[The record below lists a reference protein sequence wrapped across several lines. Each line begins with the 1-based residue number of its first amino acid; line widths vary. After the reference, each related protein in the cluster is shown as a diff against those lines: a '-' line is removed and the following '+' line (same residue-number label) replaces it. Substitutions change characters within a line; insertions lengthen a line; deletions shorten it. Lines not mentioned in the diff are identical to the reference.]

1 MLYSGYRIVHWFF
14 IITFI
19 ICSVSAALLRQAT
32 YGTLKIGIYQKIKR
46 FFAEDIRRL
55 YLESNFS
62 FSSSYFFLEEKLY
75 INVLNGMFSG
85 ALANAIA
92 NPTDLLKVKINKN
105 EMYYW
110 LVNLDSYASE
120 SSKCSR

>member
-1 MLYSGYRIVHWFF
+1 
-14 IITFI
+14 
-19 ICSVSAALLRQAT
+19 
-32 YGTLKIGIYQKIKR
+32 
-46 FFAEDIRRL
+46 
-55 YLESNFS
+55 
-62 FSSSYFFLEEKLY
+62 
-75 INVLNGMFSG
+75 MFSG